1 MRRFRVGWRLF
12 VVVAVTP
19 LVYVLIQY
27 PVRRWET
34 ITTANILR
42 NLGFRGLPTVLDTS
56 ILVVP
61 YHHASFWVT
70 LTPSCSA
77 LAPALA
83 VTCLASMMP
92 RATSRRFLA
101 IGAAV
106 VAVVVGNFVRISSS
120 VVVGLYAGRSSL
132 VLFHD
137 WVGSMIGFAFTL
149 GGFVLMLWI
158 LIPARGP
165 APVPSVVTGG
175 AD

>member
-1 MRRFRVGWRLF
+1 VVGVARLRASISRQCRFRPG
-12 VVVAVTP
+12 
-19 LVYVLIQY
+19 
-27 PVRRWET
+27 
-34 ITTANILR
+34 
-42 NLGFRGLPTVLDTS
+42 
-56 ILVVP
+56 
-61 YHHASFWVT
+61 
-70 LTPSCSA
+70 SA

-83 VTCLASMMP
+83 VTCLATMMP
-92 RATSRRFLA
+92 RITSRRFLA
-101 IGAAV
+101 VAGA
-106 VAVVVGNFVRISSS
+106 VAAIVVGNFLRICSSI
-120 VVVGLYAGRSSL
+120 VVGLYAGKSSL